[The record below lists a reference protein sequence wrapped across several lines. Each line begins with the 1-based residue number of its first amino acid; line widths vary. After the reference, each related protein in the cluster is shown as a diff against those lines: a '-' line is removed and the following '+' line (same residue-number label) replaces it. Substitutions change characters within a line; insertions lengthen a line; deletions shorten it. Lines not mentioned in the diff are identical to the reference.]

1 MPRSE
6 VEEVY
11 SRDNDGH
18 VKVTIELNS
27 RGGRHGRTVTHT
39 EEFTGLNFLRAHEH
53 LGMGILECVLA
64 VFGEFGEAEARL
76 VFGHLKR
83 HPEVKESVVV
93 WEHEEVPEGAMVVS
107 HTGEVLNDDS
117 GMY

>member
-1 MPRSE
+1 MPSE
-6 VEEVY
+6 VVESY

-53 LGMGILECVLA
+53 VAIAIQECVFC
-64 VFGEFGEAEARL
+64 VFGEDGEAESRL

-83 HPEVKESVVV
+83 HPEVRKSVVV
-93 WEHEEVPEGAMVVS
+93 WEGEVVPKGAMLVS